1 MSNLKP
7 KFKIAE
13 QYLKSQEVPLGHI
26 DELIALRE
34 TPVESKLKKLLK
46 Q

>member
-1 MSNLKP
+1 MSLKP

-13 QYLKSQEVPLGHI
+13 KYLESKELPLQHL

-34 TPVESKLKKLLK
+34 QSIEVKAKKLLK

>member
-1 MSNLKP
+1 MSLKP

-13 QYLKSQEVPLGHI
+13 PYLKSKEVPLEHI

-34 TPVESKLKKLLK
+34 MSVESKLKKLLK